1 MWCVQSFSCLSRA
14 PHASFTAWSSCCLNY
29 SMDATTR
36 AMKRKQHP
44 ANFPP
49 LCSENQRGV
58 LGWCFS
64 TSSGVRSPAPSIQP
78 LPLGA
83 ELSSPLPY
91 PNTLLL
97 PLLGLQGQRDSCLL
111 PSPLLSALFLFF
123 FFSCAVAL
131 TEYGN
136 MFMNLLHQSQPCD
149 KAVSL

>member
-1 MWCVQSFSCLSRA
+1 MRA
-14 PHASFTAWSSCCLNY
+14 ELLLPVESTACFIYSPEFMLLKLLHGRDYTSDEEKTTSSQLPT
-29 SMDATTR
+29 ALL
-36 AMKRKQHP
+36 
-44 ANFPP
+44 F
-49 LCSENQRGV
+49 ENQRGV

-91 PNTLLL
+91 PSTLLL